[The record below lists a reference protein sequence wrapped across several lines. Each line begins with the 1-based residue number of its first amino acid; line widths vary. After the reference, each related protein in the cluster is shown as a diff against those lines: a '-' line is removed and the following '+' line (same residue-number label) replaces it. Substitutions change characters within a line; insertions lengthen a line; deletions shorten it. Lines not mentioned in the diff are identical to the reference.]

1 MAHALELR
9 NIEVTYL
16 KTVQAVKGLSL
27 VVPEGAIVALL
38 GPNGAGKTSTLKAIA
53 GLLPLER
60 GEVAAGSIH
69 IGGRETTTELPH
81 RLVRAGLFHVR
92 EGRQVF
98 ADMTIE
104 ENLVAATYAL
114 TGRKPVAGGRTSFD
128 DVYGYFPV
136 LARRR
141 RDIAGYLSGGEQQ
154 MLAIGRALVAKPR
167 LILLD
172 EPSLG
177 LAPLIVREIFDI
189 VTRINRETRVSML
202 LVEQNASIALQVAQ
216 HAYVLESGR
225 VAIEGP
231 TERLRENAD
240 VREFYLGVGAGHGG
254 RRSFIDVKHYRRKKA
269 WIS

>member
-9 NIEVTYL
+9 NVEVTYL

-27 VVPEGAIVALL
+27 AVPEGAIVALL

-60 GEVAAGSIH
+60 GEVAAGSVH
-69 IGGRETTTELPH
+69 LHGRDTTRELPH
-81 RLVRAGLFHVR
+81 RLVRGGLFHVR

-104 ENLVAATYAL
+104 ENLIAATYAL
-114 TGRKPVAGGRTSFD
+114 IGRKAKPSSFD
-128 DVYGYFPV
+128 AVYQYFPV
-136 LARRR
+136 LAKRR
-141 RDIAGYLSGGEQQ
+141 RDLAGYLSGGEQQ
-154 MLAIGRALVAKPR
+154 MLAIGRALVAEPR

-177 LAPLIVREIFDI
+177 LAPLIVHNIFEII
-189 VTRINRETRVSML
+189 ARINRETRVSML
-202 LVEQNASIALQVAQ
+202 LVEQNASIALQYAA

-225 VAIEGP
+225 IAIEGP
-231 TERLRENAD
+231 TAMLRENAD

-254 RRSFIDVKHYRRKKA
+254 RRSFVDVKHYRRKKA